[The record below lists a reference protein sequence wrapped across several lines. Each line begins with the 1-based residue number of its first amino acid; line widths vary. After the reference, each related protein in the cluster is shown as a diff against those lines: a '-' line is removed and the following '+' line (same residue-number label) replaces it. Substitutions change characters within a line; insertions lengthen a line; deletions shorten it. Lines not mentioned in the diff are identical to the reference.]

1 MHLARFSLRRLIG
14 VGLLATAAA
23 ATPVGTLLTVSPTA
37 PAGAVVTSCS
47 TAGLVI
53 WLNTEGNGT
62 AGSVYYTLEFTNL
75 SGHECSIYAF
85 PGVAAVNLAGRQLGS
100 AAHYTNSKKTAI
112 VELVNGDTA
121 TAIVQVVDT
130 GVFSRA
136 KCAEVRAAG
145 LRVYPPDQFT
155 SKVVPFPFLACSRP
169 GPIYLVVQPVQ
180 KGLFGW
186 S

>member
-1 MHLARFSLRRLIG
+1 MHLTRLSLRRLIG

-23 ATPVGTLLTVSPTA
+23 ATPVVTLLTASPPA
-37 PAGAVVTSCS
+37 PAGAAVTSCS

-62 AGSVYYTLEFTNL
+62 AGSVYYTLEFTNV

-85 PGVAAVNLAGRQLGS
+85 PGVSAVNLAGRQLGS
-100 AAHYTNSKKTAI
+100 AAHYTNGAKRPIAD
-112 VELVNGDTA
+112 LANGDTA

-130 GVFSRA
+130 GVFGRA

-145 LRVYPPDQFT
+145 LRVYPPDQYT

-169 GPIYLVVQPVQ
+169 GPIYLLVQPV
-180 KGLFGW
+180 KESLFGW